1 MQPPDH
7 SPAAIAK
14 HPAPVREMYF
24 TGTDYAAACMRT
36 HDKRIAFD
44 SFKVTGKMKNS
55 IGKIW
60 NKQGKI

>member
-1 MQPPDH
+1 MKPPDH

-24 TGTDYAAACMRT
+24 SAEDYAAACQRT

-44 SFKVTGKMKNS
+44 SFKKTGKINPQVQKR
-55 IGKIW
+55 
-60 NKQGKI
+60 NKQGNI